1 MVNILRADDR
11 GHTHIGWL
19 KSWHSF
25 SFGEY
30 YDPARM
36 HFRALR
42 VINDDYVAPGGG
54 FPTHPHRNMEIVT
67 YVLAGAL
74 EHKDSLGSGE
84 VLRPGELQR
93 MSAGRGIR
101 HSEFN
106 PSRSEPVHLYQIWL
120 TPAREGLEPSYEQK
134 SLPAEGRRGRWQ
146 LAASPTPREGAL
158 LIQTDAQIQLA
169 SLRAGESV
177 SHTPA
182 SGRAWWLQALRG
194 GVTVNG
200 QRLGAGDAAYSES
213 GEPLTVAHTGDAEAE
228 VMLFDLA

>member
-1 MVNILRADDR
+1 MVNILRSDDR
-11 GHTHIGWL
+11 GRTHIGWL

-42 VINDDYVAPGGG
+42 VINDDIVAPGGG

-67 YVLAGAL
+67 YVLSGAL

-106 PSRSEPVHLYQIWL
+106 PSRTDPVHLYQIWL

-134 SLPAEGRRGRWQ
+134 TLPVEGRRGRWQ
-146 LAASPTPREGAL
+146 LAASPRPEGGAL
-158 LIQTDAQIQLA
+158 LIQSDAQIRLA
-169 SLRAGESV
+169 VLRAGESV
-177 SHTPA
+177 HHTPGA
-182 SGRAWWLQALRG
+182 GRAWWLQALRG

-200 QRLGAGDAAYSES
+200 QRLSAGDAAYSDT
-213 GEPLTVAHTGDAEAE
+213 GEPLTVKHDGDAEAE